1 MKILMLYQQESEF
14 GGMEFHINR
23 LTEELRRLGHDVDI
37 IRKGKIGVT
46 LFPVFKKDF
55 LKKYDVVHLHGSHAG
70 FLLKDNILT
79 VHTVIK
85 KFLEIEPNNLLYRLG
100 EMTEGRTI
108 KNAKKIISVS
118 DVARDDIKRFY
129 GRDSVVIENAVDVP
143 DKFFGFDLKD
153 NNVVCVGRIEKIKNF
168 EFVLRVAKEF
178 NKLNFLIC
186 GNHNKKYMLKLK
198 KGSPPNVGFLGFINR
213 DRLFTLYKRA
223 LFSFFASKYEAS
235 PFSILES
242 MAYGCPVVAPSL
254 DYTKPYKD
262 KEDIILYEF
271 KNIEDAVTKIELM
284 LHDSFL
290 RMRVALNAYSRVKK
304 YKWGNVAKKV
314 LEVYEDG

>member
-1 MKILMLYQQESEF
+1 MLYQQESEF

-23 LTEELRRLGHDVDI
+23 LTEELRKMGHEVDVVK
-37 IRKGKIGVT
+37 KGKFGVT

-100 EMTEGRTI
+100 ELTEGRTI

-118 DVARDDIKRFY
+118 DVVRDDIKRFY
-129 GRDSVVIENAVDVP
+129 GRDSIVIENAIDVP
-143 DKFFGFDLKD
+143 DKFFGFNLKA
-153 NNVVCVGRIEKIKNF
+153 NKVVCVGRIKKIKNF
-168 EFVLRVAKEF
+168 EFVLRVAKE
-178 NKLNFLIC
+178 LPEITFLIC
-186 GNHNKKYMLKLK
+186 GDHNKSYISKLMK
-198 KGSPPNVGFLGFINR
+198 IAPENVNFLGFVNR
-213 DRLFTLYKRA
+213 NHLFTLYKRA

-254 DYTKPYKD
+254 EYTKPYKD
-262 KEDIILYEF
+262 KEDVVLYKF
-271 KNIEDAVTKIELM
+271 NDIEDAVEKIKL
-284 LHDSFL
+284 LLRDSLL
-290 RMRVALNAYSRVKK
+290 RVRIALNAYSRVKK
-304 YKWGNVAKKV
+304 YTWEDVAKKV
-314 LEVYEDG
+314 VEVYENG